1 MLTRHSNVDPP
12 RLLNLVARD
21 NTRNSEQTTLHI
33 EANVSLLCLFKDYSG
48 VLNVSP
54 IHSRRYS
61 FHVDDLDYDTACI
74 VINNIV
80 KTDLSLWMPGLSEDA
95 RRQVCVQCRS
105 RCCNCGSTER
115 ILSWCR
121 TSEART

>member
-1 MLTRHSNVDPP
+1 MAIFSASPKASLHR
-12 RLLNLVARD
+12 
-21 NTRNSEQTTLHI
+21 NTRR
-33 EANVSLLCLFKDYSG
+33 NVRPDSTHG

-61 FHVDDLDYDTACI
+61 FHVDDLDYDTACT

-95 RRQVCVQCRS
+95 RRHLAYSVEVAVVIVALPNAFPAGVALPRLGHKES
-105 RCCNCGSTER
+105 LSTSPPPPR
-115 ILSWCR
+115 LKR
-121 TSEART
+121 

>member
-1 MLTRHSNVDPP
+1 MAIFSASPTASLHR
-12 RLLNLVARD
+12 
-21 NTRNSEQTTLHI
+21 NTRR
-33 EANVSLLCLFKDYSG
+33 NVRPDSTHG

-54 IHSRRYS
+54 VHSRRYS
-61 FHVDDLDYDTACI
+61 FHVNDLDYDTACT

-95 RRQVCVQCRS
+95 RRHVCVQCRS

-121 TSEART
+121 TSEARI